1 MLALAG
7 RRSALAALAAWRTP
21 EYRRKTMAISA
32 CARCQNQSFELQ
44 EATVSGANRKL
55 VFVQCAGC
63 GAPVGVVESHALLRY
78 QEQDARMKNLEHQLA
93 SIAGSL
99 SHIGRIVG
107 ALANQ
112 RTI

>member
-1 MLALAG
+1 MSTLAG
-7 RRSALAALAAWRTP
+7 RRSALAASAAWRTP
-21 EYRRKTMAISA
+21 QYGRKAMANSA

-44 EATVSGANRKL
+44 EAIVSGANRKL

-63 GAPVGVVESHALLRY
+63 GAPVGVVESHALSHQ

-93 SIAGSL
+93 SISGSL
-99 SHIGRIVG
+99 SHIGRIVA

-112 RTI
+112 RTL